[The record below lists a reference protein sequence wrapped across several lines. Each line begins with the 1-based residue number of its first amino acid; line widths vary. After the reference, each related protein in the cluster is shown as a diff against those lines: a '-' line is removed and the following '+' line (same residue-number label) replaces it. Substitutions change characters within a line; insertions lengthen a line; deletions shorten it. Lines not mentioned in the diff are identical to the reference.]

1 MDPVPESTLSSSSSS
16 RCQVPEHLVAIKKQY
31 LYQRKPVSLATDNA
45 TVTGIP
51 VVPAATMETT
61 DQGEVTEELH
71 MDDVAEAGGS
81 SSSSRGGGGGGGG
94 GGDGRSGAGV
104 CFAFQKGECSRGDSC
119 RFSHDG
125 SSGQRTDSRDNRDN
139 KKETGRNKKR
149 PRENYKPTDFADR
162 LCTSVI
168 RGIPCSYPKCD
179 YSHDPLDYLSRKPA
193 DIGPICYQY
202 VTYGLCNNGIMC
214 RYGTQHIDYTTGQN
228 QRRPT
233 EEGGVIE
240 REESSNVLKKD
251 IQVLLRKKKY
261 SFTKYKP
268 SQHRKDNIAPSE
280 TTATVSA
287 ELAVVVDAALETKVK
302 EELSMST
309 AAEESSVP
317 MPIVPDAVEKK
328 EIPYDL
334 HTGYP
339 SVVKLVDFTNK
350 VYVAPLTTVGNLPFR
365 RVMKDFGADI
375 TCGEMAMSLNL
386 VQGQASEWALL
397 RRHPSEKEFGI
408 QVAASHPE
416 HMAQLAQLLEKET
429 FSRYSYL
436 CIYRNKLIMSLSL
449 TCTPFLIVGGT
460 TL

>member
-1 MDPVPESTLSSSSSS
+1 M
-16 RCQVPEHLVAIKKQY
+16 PEHLVAIKKQF
-31 LYQRKPVSLATDNA
+31 LYQRKPASAADDAGAVVASSAA
-45 TVTGIP
+45 VT
-51 VVPAATMETT
+51 TTSSSMEEST
-61 DQGEVTEELH
+61 DQGEGTEELH

-81 SSSSRGGGGGGGG
+81 SSGGGGGRGGGGGGGG
-94 GGDGRSGAGV
+94 GGGV
-104 CFAFQKGECSRGDSC
+104 CFAFQKGECSRGDAC
-119 RFSHDG
+119 RFSHD
-125 SSGQRTDSRDNRDN
+125 SSGGGGHKTDSRDNRDN
-139 KKETGRNKKR
+139 KKETGRNKK
-149 PRENYKPTDFADR
+149 PRENHKPTDFADR

-168 RGIPCSYPKCD
+168 RGIPCTYPKCD
-179 YSHDPLDYLSRKPA
+179 YSHDPLDYLSRKPT

-214 RYGTQHIDYTTGQN
+214 RYGTQHIDYATGQN

-261 SFTKYKP
+261 PFTKYKP
-268 SQHRKDNIAPSE
+268 SQHRKDSG
-280 TTATVSA
+280 TTSTVSA
-287 ELAVVVDAALETKVK
+287 ELAVVVDSVHETEIKV
-302 EELSMST
+302 ESSVSV

-317 MPIVPDAVEKK
+317 MPVVLAAVEKK
-328 EIPYDL
+328 EVPYDL

-365 RVMKDFGADI
+365 RVMKDYGADI

-429 FSRYSYL
+429 FSR
-436 CIYRNKLIMSLSL
+436 
-449 TCTPFLIVGGT
+449 
-460 TL
+460 

>member
-1 MDPVPESTLSSSSSS
+1 MDQGTDSS
-16 RCQVPEHLVAIKKQY
+16 RCQVPEHLVAE
-31 LYQRKPVSLATDNA
+31 S
-45 TVTGIP
+45 
-51 VVPAATMETT
+51 
-61 DQGEVTEELH
+61 
-71 MDDVAEAGGS
+71 GGRS
-81 SSSSRGGGGGGGG
+81 GGGGGGGVG
-94 GGDGRSGAGV
+94 GGV
-104 CFAFQKGECSRGDSC
+104 CYAFQRGECSRCSAC
-119 RFSHDG
+119 RYSHDS
-125 SSGQRTDSRDNRDN
+125 SSGGTDSRGNRDN
-139 KKETGRNKKR
+139 NRDKKETGRNKKR
-149 PRENYKPTDFADR
+149 PRENHKPTDFADR
-162 LCTSVI
+162 LCSSVI
-168 RGIPCSYPKCD
+168 KGMPCAYPKCD
-179 YSHDPLDYLSRKPA
+179 YSHDPLDYLSRKAA

-214 RYGTQHIDYTTGQN
+214 RYGTQHIDYVTGQN

-251 IQVLLRKKKY
+251 LQVLLRKKQY

-268 SQHRKDNIAPSE
+268 SQHRKDNAA
-280 TTATVSA
+280 TAGTASTAVSA
-287 ELAVVVDAALETKVK
+287 ELAVVVDTVQGAEVK
-302 EELSMST
+302 EELSVSA
-309 AAEESSVP
+309 AAEESHVP
-317 MPIVPDAVEKK
+317 MPVVPADEKK
-328 EIPYDL
+328 EVPYDL

-365 RVMKDFGADI
+365 RVMKDYGADI

-429 FSRYSYL
+429 TSR
-436 CIYRNKLIMSLSL
+436 
-449 TCTPFLIVGGT
+449 
-460 TL
+460 